1 MQSLSGIRLRAFVI
15 LLVASLGLTQA
26 RAQLLTANTLSDL
39 SVANSYAA
47 GLNLT
52 SGLGATQTF
61 SDISSIEAL
70 TFRFIAQDSAT
81 FSAANLDVYFGQW
94 TGAAGTVESFS
105 GTINVAAHG
114 LWTNSGT
121 GYLYYD
127 AELDLSSQASSLNPA
142 NSYGL
147 TIVGSAGSAGNYVL
161 GGAASTY
168 TDGVAYSN
176 AGPVT
181 SFADLALGNGAFS
194 VDNFAFAGTGLS
206 PIPETS
212 TVAVMLCGVFVGA
225 LVIRRQRQKR
235 ATVVAA

>member
-1 MQSLSGIRLRAFVI
+1 MQTLTGIRLRALVI
-15 LLVASLGLTQA
+15 LFVAFLGLAQA
-26 RAQLLTANTLSDL
+26 RAQLLTASTLNDL
-39 SVANSYAA
+39 SVADSYAA

-61 SDISSIEAL
+61 SNIDSIEAL
-70 TFRFIAQDSAT
+70 TFRFIAQDSAS
-81 FSAANLDVYFGQW
+81 FSSANLAIYFGQW
-94 TGAAGTVESFS
+94 SGASGTVESFS
-105 GTINVAAHG
+105 DTIHVAASG

-127 AELDLSSQASSLNPA
+127 AELDLTSLASSLTPA

-147 TIVGSAGSAGNYVL
+147 TIVGSGGSAGNYVL

-168 TDGVAYSN
+168 TDGLAYSN
-176 AGPVT
+176 AGPIT
-181 SFADLALGNGAFS
+181 SFADLALGNGTFS
-194 VDNFAFAGTGLS
+194 VDNFAFAGGGLS

-225 LVIRRQRQKR
+225 LVLRRQRQKR
-235 ATVVAA
+235 VAVVAA

>member
-1 MQSLSGIRLRAFVI
+1 MQALTGIRLRSLVI
-15 LLVASLGLTQA
+15 LSVAFLGLAQG
-26 RAQLLTANTLSDL
+26 RAQLLTATTLSDL
-39 SVANSYAA
+39 SVASSYGA

-52 SGLGATQTF
+52 SGLAATQTF
-61 SDISSIEAL
+61 SSISSIEGL

-81 FSAANLDVYFGQW
+81 FSSTNLAIYFGQW
-94 TGAAGTVESFS
+94 TGAAGTSQSFTS
-105 GTINVAAHG
+105 TIHVAANN

-127 AELDLSSQASSLNPA
+127 AELDLTSQAGSLTPA

-147 TIVGSAGSAGNYVL
+147 TIVGSAASAGNYVL

-168 TDGVAYSN
+168 NEGFAYSN
-176 AGPVT
+176 TGPVT
-181 SFADLALGNGAFS
+181 SFADLATGNGSFS

-235 ATVVAA
+235 VAVVAA